1 VSDANQSPEHPP
13 WLSIWVSPR
22 STVRQVVRSDPRY
35 GYPVLASIWGASIAL
50 SLSSAFYLGEKLPL
64 ATILIGA
71 LIGGALGL
79 PALYL
84 LAVLYTKMG
93 RVFGGR
99 SSATDMRAALA
110 WSAVPQIPILLVW
123 ILRIA
128 LFGQSTFTS
137 MGYSNSAQ
145 LVPPLIFSLVQLASL
160 PFSIWGI
167 AIWIGAYAEVHQ
179 VSTWRGIAS
188 LAAGGAFIG
197 AALAAVGVVCLP
209 VSFILYA
216 ILRMLI
222 LPMQSAG

>member
-1 VSDANQSPEHPP
+1 M
-13 WLSIWVSPR
+13 
-22 STVRQVVRSDPRY
+22 
-35 GYPVLASIWGASIAL
+35 LASIWGASIAL